1 MASSAGLNEDFNISS
16 PTATTVLDLAELIWH
31 KIKGDEPLR
40 IAHDD
45 PFEHD
50 VQKRIPS
57 VDKARDLIG
66 FEAQMTLD
74 EMLDELIPWIKDA
87 LDKNLL

>member
-1 MASSAGLNEDFNISS
+1 MASGRE
-16 PTATTVLDLAELIWH
+16 E
-31 KIKGDEPLR
+31 
-40 IAHDD
+40 
-45 PFEHD
+45 
-50 VQKRIPS
+50 
-57 VDKARDLIG
+57 ARGLIG

>member
-1 MASSAGLNEDFNISS
+1 
-16 PTATTVLDLAELIWH
+16 VLELAEAVWR
-31 KIKGDEPLR
+31 KIKGPDEPLR

-66 FEAQMTLD
+66 FEAKVTLD
-74 EMLDELIPWIKDA
+74 EMLDELIPWIEDA
-87 LDKNLL
+87 LEKDLL